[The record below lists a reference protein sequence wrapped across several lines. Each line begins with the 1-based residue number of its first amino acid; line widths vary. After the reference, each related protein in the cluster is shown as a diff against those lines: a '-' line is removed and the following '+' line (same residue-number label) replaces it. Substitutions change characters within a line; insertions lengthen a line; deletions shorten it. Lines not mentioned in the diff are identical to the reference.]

1 MIRKL
6 LLAPSLIIM
15 LSVGS
20 VEAQVQT
27 VHYSWTAPTTG
38 SAVHHYIVQH
48 KIGDGAW
55 ISVASVVTLTYN
67 LAATYL
73 ESHQIRVAGVDVLSR
88 QGLWSEPS
96 ESYTPDAGAP
106 GGCGQPVRY

>member
-1 MIRKL
+1 MRKL
-6 LLAPSLIIM
+6 LLALSLVMM

-20 VEAQVQT
+20 VDAQVQT

-48 KIGDGAW
+48 RIGDGAW
-55 ISVASVVTLTYN
+55 IQVASVTTLTYD
-67 LAATYL
+67 LAATNL
-73 ESHQIRVAGVDVLSR
+73 DAHQIRVAGVDALDR

-106 GGCGQPVRY
+106 GGCGRPVRY

>member
-1 MIRKL
+1 M
-6 LLAPSLIIM
+6 M

-20 VEAQVQT
+20 VDAQVQT
-27 VHYSWTAPTTG
+27 VHYAWTAPTTG

-48 KIGDGAW
+48 KIDDGAW
-55 ISVASVVTLTYN
+55 VSVASVVTLTYD

-73 ESHQIRVAGVDVLSR
+73 VAHQIRVAGVDALNR

-96 ESYTPDAGAP
+96 ESYMPDAGAP
-106 GGCGQPVRY
+106 GGCGRPVRY